1 MMISAI
7 DMIEVINEQTG
18 AIFQGEELEY
28 FIDDTNDIGEVYL
41 DGTLLYQST
50 SVFNEN
56 DIKIKFKEQFSV
68 NNMET
73 NNG

>member
-1 MMISAI
+1 
-7 DMIEVINEQTG
+7 MIEVINEQTG
-18 AIFQGEELEY
+18 AIFRGEELEY

>member
-1 MMISAI
+1 MISAI

-41 DGTLLYQST
+41 DGNLLYQST
-50 SVFNEN
+50 SIYHENDLNKKFNEA
-56 DIKIKFKEQFSV
+56 FSV
-68 NNMET
+68 TKQESANA
-73 NNG
+73 